1 MSLNDEIQQLVETG
15 ASVNIIKAALIED
28 RTKELIRQRKE
39 LLQWAMRRLESLE
52 KTFDGIKPDDKT
64 YDGNGVCVERY
75 SEKQFKLKEE
85 TAKSIKTLKDALDR
99 YDWDSLKKLRSAE
112 SYTSKS
118 YWNKNNDYFLSCDWS
133 NYMMKSPF
141 VLIDSF

>member
-112 SYTSKS
+112 SYTFKS